1 MYGRTVR
8 ETEVERRGK
17 KGKKRGKGGI
27 FVRLS
32 SSPCKQTKFKSS
44 IWYYS
49 LTTLNTKQ
57 NDVKNRTN
65 NYGQCTSTIIRTKE
79 QHKQHIT
86 KNNINGN
93 MSISK
98 DFTKVRIQLDRT

>member
-1 MYGRTVR
+1 MVSYNVWQDSPRNISGEKRK
-8 ETEVERRGK
+8 ER
-17 KGKKRGKGGI
+17 KKRGKGGI

-49 LTTLNTKQ
+49 FTTLNTKQ
-57 NDVKNRTN
+57 NDVKHRTN

-79 QHKQHIT
+79 QH
-86 KNNINGN
+86 
-93 MSISK
+93 
-98 DFTKVRIQLDRT
+98 